1 MAHYYLDTSAIVKRY
16 VLEEGSTWIRHLTEN
31 PHHIFLIS
39 ELAIVETSAAMAV
52 LRRVGRLS
60 KRSSREAHT
69 EFRADLN
76 RGEYESVAA
85 SFAILESAADLAQLH
100 PLKAYDA
107 IHLATALDLQMRLST
122 YRTFLTFVCSDKQ
135 VLRAAAAEGL
145 ATENP
150 FDYIHLDR

>member
-1 MAHYYLDTSAIVKRY
+1 MAHYYLDTNAIVKRY
-16 VLEEGSTWIRHLTEN
+16 VQEEGSAWVRLLTGEPN
-31 PHHIFLIS
+31 HTLLIS
-39 ELAIVETSAAMAV
+39 ELAIAETSAAISI

-60 KRSSREAHT
+60 KRHSRDAHT

-76 RGEYESVAA
+76 RGRYQTVRPSL
-85 SFAILESAADLAQLH
+85 SIIESAADLAQDH

-107 IHLATALDLQMRLST
+107 IHLATAINLQKQLVA
-122 YRTFLTFVCSDKQ
+122 YRASLTFVCSDRQ

-150 FDYIHLDR
+150 FDYAHLDR